1 MTVYLTE
8 DKRKRWTEAL
18 RSGEYQQG
26 RGQLMTSYQGDKLFC
41 CLGVLADLE
50 GRQEL
55 FVDYEVEWW
64 GRQELFVDYEVGW
77 CEACTLPTSMLSRET
92 QGILIQANDGAR
104 NTFAEIADII
114 DSLPE
119 SAFEVNRWRPK
130 AWGMVDE

>member
-50 GRQEL
+50 
-55 FVDYEVEWW
+55 